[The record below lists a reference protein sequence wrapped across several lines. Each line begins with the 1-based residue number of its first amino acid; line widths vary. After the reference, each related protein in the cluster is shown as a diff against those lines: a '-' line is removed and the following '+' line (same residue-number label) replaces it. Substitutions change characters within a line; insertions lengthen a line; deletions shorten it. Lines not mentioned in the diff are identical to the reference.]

1 MAALP
6 RCTRRRSLPGGR
18 IPKLEPRNHWFDFVD
33 CCIAGDAKKKPTANF
48 DYAGPLTEA
57 VLLGCLASIFPKQNT
72 RMERGEDGVHQL
84 RGRDQV
90 REAKLS
96 SGVGDRGVVNAPV
109 PPRGIKL
116 RRLDQLLSSLG
127 HGSRRD
133 ARECIRNGLV
143 TVRGTVEDD
152 PGAKVDAHD
161 VLVEGEPLEA
171 PDGLLAI
178 LHKPAGYIC
187 THSEEEG
194 STIYDLLPER
204 WTQRNPAVT
213 SVGRLDKDT
222 SGILMVTDR
231 GDLVQQWTSPRSV
244 VEKVYEVEVDAP
256 LETHLIADFR
266 QRHAHAPQRDH
277 ALPACEVGD
286 RGCPSREAD
295 ADRGPLSSG
304 PTHVREPGMECGR
317 AAPLAL
323 RRVHVGW
330 DRGGGVAG
338 GALST
343 LSQSLAGP

>member
-1 MAALP
+1 MLYPQGEVP
-6 RCTRRRSLPGGR
+6 RVGAY
-18 IPKLEPRNHWFDFVD
+18 PKLEPRNHWFDFID
-33 CCIAGDAKKKPTANF
+33 CCLAGGDKKAHRQLRLRRSADRSRAARLPRQHL
-48 DYAGPLTEA
+48 PE
-57 VLLGCLASIFPKQNT
+57 PNT
-72 RMERGEDGVHQL
+72 RMERGEDGVRQL
-84 RGRDQV
+84 RGSHQA

-96 SGVGDRGVVNAPV
+96 SGMGDRGVVNAPV
-109 PPRGIKL
+109 PPRGTKL

-143 TVRGTVEDD
+143 TVRGIVEED
-152 PGAKVDAHD
+152 PGAKVAAHD

-256 LETHLIADFR
+256 LESHLVAAFASGTLMLR
-266 QRHAHAPQRDH
+266 SEVTPC
-277 ALPACEVGD
+277 LPAKLEIVDSLHAKLTLTEGRYHQVRRMFASQGWNVVGLH
-286 RGCPSREAD
+286 RSRFGEFTLD
-295 ADRGPLSSG
+295 GSRRESG
-304 PTHVREPGMECGR
+304 GWCLKHASAEFSRPM
-317 AAPLAL
+317 
-323 RRVHVGW
+323 RV
-330 DRGGGVAG
+330 
-338 GALST
+338 L
-343 LSQSLAGP
+343 